1 MNTFDIPTSFSSAQR
16 LLPRSGPW
24 ADGLCPKG
32 ETKRIQA
39 AEKQIPG
46 TGHWALPSPEQ
57 VYFHNLFIYSLCI
70 MVKGAE
76 IFQFF
81 VDFSAFLY
89 YSVCV
94 KGNHVYT
101 IQGGLFRRTGGM
113 SCENN
118 PNPLLHRHPGPPR
131 GGGKPEGGGHRQN
144 APLQGDRKS
153 VV

>member
-1 MNTFDIPTSFSSAQR
+1 
-16 LLPRSGPW
+16 
-24 ADGLCPKG
+24 
-32 ETKRIQA
+32 
-39 AEKQIPG
+39 
-46 TGHWALPSPEQ
+46 
-57 VYFHNLFIYSLCI
+57 

-144 APLQGDRKS
+144 APLQGRKRRRGAGAGGPGKPHRFPPALGAGEGKETGHPGDQRPHTGGAQ
-153 VV
+153 